1 MGAQG
6 AVMGKAEIVLT
17 GHGRVVLE
25 GDAPSEHDPL
35 RWLRVPKMRKY
46 MGLQDDLAVSATG
59 LAVEL
64 AGLVPE
70 QLGERA
76 GLFLAVGYIP
86 FDRKDIERLVTRSTV
101 DGRIDM
107 DAFSTA
113 GFRAIHPLL
122 TFRCL
127 PNMPAY
133 HISTN
138 FDVQGSYYVTYPGA
152 GQLYLAIEHAVVAL
166 EAGKVDVA
174 LVGGVAHQR
183 NFLVEHLGRRLE
195 PPVVESTLADAAAF
209 FVLERAEHAVERGAS
224 VLARL
229 VELEVGYMA
238 HDPFAGSV
246 RAVERCLADGQEVG
260 IGSEFGA
267 ASMPAVLGEAL
278 ERGGAVIEHVL
289 ESRDGIRARSAWRVA

>member
-1 MGAQG
+1 MC
-6 AVMGKAEIVLT
+6 
-17 GHGRVVLE
+17 
-25 GDAPSEHDPL
+25 SS
-35 RWLRVPKMRKY
+35 
-46 MGLQDDLAVSATG
+46 DL
-59 LAVEL
+59 
-64 AGLVPE
+64 
-70 QLGERA
+70 
-76 GLFLAVGYIP
+76 
-86 FDRKDIERLVTRSTV
+86 
-101 DGRIDM
+101 
-107 DAFSTA
+107 
-113 GFRAIHPLL
+113 
-122 TFRCL
+122 
-127 PNMPAY
+127 
-133 HISTN
+133 
-138 FDVQGSYYVTYPGA
+138 
-152 GQLYLAIEHAVVAL
+152 
-166 EAGKVDVA
+166 